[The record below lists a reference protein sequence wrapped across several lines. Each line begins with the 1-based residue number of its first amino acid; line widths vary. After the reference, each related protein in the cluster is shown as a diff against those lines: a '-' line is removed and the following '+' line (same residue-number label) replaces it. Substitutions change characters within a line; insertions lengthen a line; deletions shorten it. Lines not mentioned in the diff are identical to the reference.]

1 MAMSTIHTFSGISTL
16 VGTPKEIQSRLG
28 KSHADRVL
36 VMTFTQQ
43 KPDVVETLTE
53 NILNMTLSMF
63 EVLRERQEQSSL
75 ERLAEIMLPAA
86 PVSPRLLKEASM
98 LIQARKAVLESGD
111 WLTAANVAELAGFS
125 ARNPSAQPNKWK
137 KQKQIFT
144 IMHNG
149 VDYYPGYAL
158 DAEANFRPV
167 AALSEIIAIFTDR
180 KDGWGMA
187 YWFRSD
193 NSFLGGKRPQD
204 LLVTG
209 PERVIAAARDEVEEV
224 AHG

>member
-1 MAMSTIHTFSGISTL
+1 MSAFSGPSGIATL
-16 VGTPKEIQSRLG
+16 VGTPKEIQARLTD
-28 KSHADRVL
+28 SQADRVL
-36 VMTFTQQ
+36 VMTFNHQT
-43 KPDVVETLTE
+43 PGVIETLTE
-53 NILNMTLSMF
+53 NIRNMTVSLF

-86 PVSPRLLKEASM
+86 PVTPTVLKEAAM

-125 ARNPSAQPNKWK
+125 SRNPSAQPHKWK

-144 IMHNG
+144 IQHNG
-149 VDYYPGYAL
+149 VDYYPAWGLAA
-158 DAEANFRPV
+158 DAGFRPCK
-167 AALSEIIAIFTDR
+167 ALAEIITLFADR
-180 KDGWGMA
+180 KDGWGIA

-204 LLVTG
+204 LLAG
-209 PERVIAAARDEVEEV
+209 SPQQVIAAAKDEVEGIE
-224 AHG
+224 HG